1 MKDQVLDALQ
11 RMSGESSSSLQLTFK
26 EEGIEGAEC
35 LLKMEREYRVVIE
48 PRMMTLLANV
58 FGKQS
63 WKPLPERTVTVLTT
77 GAFDKSLFV
86 DRLSSSLEDIK
97 LLEK

>member
-1 MKDQVLDALQ
+1 MKDHVLDALQ
-11 RMSGESSSSLQLTFK
+11 KVSEKSSSSLQLTFK
-26 EEGIEGAEC
+26 EEGIEGTEC

-48 PRMMTLLANV
+48 PRTIAMLANV
-58 FGKQS
+58 SGKQS

-77 GAFDKSLFV
+77 GAFDKLLFA
-86 DRLSSSLEDIK
+86 DKLSSSLEDIK